1 MVSAQSDFIRAEL
14 HNINNSVTTDSEFSF
29 HDFEN
34 DIGNTLPYRKQ
45 LVSGHII
52 EYDSDSGFS
61 ITHPDIIGEI
71 KVDDVLQA
79 YKEAFK
85 SNFSAY
91 TTYISANYL
100 VQFSPW
106 QSNIFKKLNHTAQ
119 VENTN
124 VTEITGGTDALA
136 RRGQYRCH
144 NNDEQ
149 ANCGQGFASG
159 NKIKSAHNC
168 KNAGGKGYSCTFL
181 QAGGSYGTCC
191 YKINAAQSCNY
202 EGGGCLTGNP
212 GNTCGSG
219 CMS

>member
-1 MVSAQSDFIRAEL
+1 MYIYKYIYIYISRNSVPLTYITIENRTTEIYMKYLLFSFFFATLFTMVSAQSDFIQAEL

-119 VENTN
+119 VEKYKC
-124 VTEITGGTDALA
+124 D
-136 RRGQYRCH
+136 
-144 NNDEQ
+144 
-149 ANCGQGFASG
+149 G
-159 NKIKSAHNC
+159 NYWRH
-168 KNAGGKGYSCTFL
+168 
-181 QAGGSYGTCC
+181 
-191 YKINAAQSCNY
+191 
-202 EGGGCLTGNP
+202 
-212 GNTCGSG
+212 
-219 CMS
+219 

>member
-1 MVSAQSDFIRAEL
+1 MASAQSDFIQAEL

-124 VTEITGGTDALA
+124 VTETTNGHWCSGQTGP
-136 RRGQYRCH
+136 
-144 NNDEQ
+144 
-149 ANCGQGFASG
+149 
-159 NKIKSAHNC
+159 I
-168 KNAGGKGYSCTFL
+168 
-181 QAGGSYGTCC
+181 
-191 YKINAAQSCNY
+191 
-202 EGGGCLTGNP
+202 
-212 GNTCGSG
+212 
-219 CMS
+219 

>member
-1 MVSAQSDFIRAEL
+1 MVSAQSDFIQAEL

-79 YKEAFK
+79 YKEA
-85 SNFSAY
+85 
-91 TTYISANYL
+91 L
-100 VQFSPW
+100 R
-106 QSNIFKKLNHTAQ
+106 LNHTAQ

-149 ANCGQGFASG
+149 ANCGQDLLQGTRLRAPIIARTLVERG
-159 NKIKSAHNC
+159 
-168 KNAGGKGYSCTFL
+168 TRVLFL
-181 QAGGSYGTCC
+181 KQAAVMVLVVT
-191 YKINAAQSCNY
+191 K
-202 EGGGCLTGNP
+202 
-212 GNTCGSG
+212 
-219 CMS
+219 